1 MYIRLGFDTRKDMGS
16 KETLAGLVI
25 SYIRSMSK
33 KVSKFLELGH
43 RLKPDRRSDLF
54 NLKLIY

>member
-25 SYIRSMSK
+25 RSIRGMS
-33 KVSKFLELGH
+33 EI
-43 RLKPDRRSDLF
+43 D
-54 NLKLIY
+54 